1 MEVES
6 MSGQSRRAEKEAYW
20 RSHLKRQSSSGE
32 SIRGYCR
39 VRCLSEALFHYWRRE
54 IANRERAA
62 SPTRGCGPAG
72 LIAVEIVSDP
82 PPSSAATQLLEI
94 ECPGGAVIR
103 VREEV
108 SIDVLQRMLRACQ
121 QIQSEV
127 ALARKAVRSC

>member
-1 MEVES
+1 
-6 MSGQSRRAEKEAYW
+6 MSGQSRSTEKEAYW
-20 RSHLKRQSSSGE
+20 RSHLKRQLSSGE

-62 SPTRGCGPAG
+62 SPTRGGGPAG
-72 LIAVEIVSDP
+72 LIAVEIVSDS
-82 PPSSAATQLLEI
+82 PSSTTATQTLEI

-108 SIDVLQRMLRACQ
+108 SMDVLQRVLRACQ
-121 QIQSEV
+121 QIQSEGASASV
-127 ALARKAVRSC
+127 PVRSC